1 MFGLLPWGRA
11 SALQPG
17 FCPAGQE
24 RSPHAARARRRCY
37 SAADLRQTRFAA
49 IIGSV
54 DFDYTPEQIQL
65 RREVR
70 EFAAAEIAPH
80 VMEWDEAQT
89 FPLEVIR
96 KLGKLGYMGSIFPE
110 EYGGAGLGYVE
121 YSIIIEELSQV
132 DGSVG
137 IIVAAHTSLC
147 SNHIS
152 KAGNEEQKRKYLPK
166 LASGEWL
173 GCWSLTEAE
182 AGSDAAGTRTT
193 AVRDGDQW
201 VINGLKSFTTNIHY
215 ADVCVGMAVTNR
227 SAAQHGIS
235 AFILEKGMPGFRPGK
250 KENKLGLRASATGD
264 VVFTDCRVPQSQLVG
279 KQDEGFVDS
288 LRILDGG
295 RISIA
300 ALSIGMAQGAYDAAL
315 KYSKMRKQFGRPISE
330 FQAIQH
336 KLVDMATKLD
346 ASRLL
351 TYRAATMLDSGKRVT
366 RESAMA
372 KLFASES
379 AVWIANEAVQIH
391 GGYGFIKD
399 YPVEKFYRD
408 VKLCT
413 IGEGTSEIQRLVIA
427 RQLLKDQ

>member
-1 MFGLLPWGRA
+1 M
-11 SALQPG
+11 
-17 FCPAGQE
+17 
-24 RSPHAARARRRCY
+24 
-37 SAADLRQTRFAA
+37 
-49 IIGSV
+49 
-54 DFDYTPEQIQL
+54 DFEYTPEQIQL
-65 RREVR
+65 RRAVR

-96 KLGKLGYMGSIFPE
+96 KLGKLGYMGAIFPE
-110 EYGGAGLGYVE
+110 KYGGAELGYVE
-121 YSIIIEELSQV
+121 YSIIIEELSRV

-147 SNHIS
+147 SNHIY
-152 KAGNEEQKRKYLPK
+152 KAGSEEQRRKYLPK
-166 LASGEWL
+166 LASGEWI
-173 GCWSLTEAE
+173 GCWSLTEPE

-193 AVRDGDQW
+193 AVRDGGDW
-201 VINGLKSFTTNIHY
+201 VINGAKSFTTNAHY

-235 AFILEKGMPGFRPGK
+235 AFILEKGMPGFRAGK

-264 VVFTDCRVPQSQLVG
+264 VIFTDCCVPPSQLLG

-288 LRILDGG
+288 MRILDGG

-315 KYSKMRKQFGRPISE
+315 KYAKLRKQFGRPISE

-336 KLVDMATKLD
+336 KLADMAMKID

-351 TYRAATMLDSGKRVT
+351 TYKAATLLNAGKRVT
-366 RESAMA
+366 KESSMA

-427 RQLLKDQ
+427 RQLLKD